1 MANDPFN
8 RLLETARNRRLPPV
22 HLWQPERA
30 GSIDIRI
37 AADGTWHHE
46 GVAIRR
52 IAIARVFSTILRLDD
67 DQHYLVTPAEK
78 LAIEVEDAPFVA
90 VDMESSGEGAQRR
103 LVFATNLDD
112 AVQADAEHPIT
123 VEGTPAEPRPYVEVR
138 DGLRALI
145 ARSVFYRLV
154 GLAETEA
161 GGDVSIWSAG
171 VRFVLGQATD

>member
-1 MANDPFN
+1 MDPFTQ
-8 RLLETARNRRLPPV
+8 LLETAQNRRLPPV
-22 HLWQPERA
+22 HLWQPERV

-37 AADGTWHHE
+37 VADGTWFHE

-52 IAIARVFSTILRLDD
+52 IAIARVFSTILRLEDG
-67 DQHYLVTPAEK
+67 QYYLVTPPEK
-78 LAIEVEDAPFVA
+78 LAIEVEDAPFIA
-90 VDMESSGEGAQRR
+90 VDMESSGQGKERR

-123 VEGTPAEPRPYVEVR
+123 VAGTPAEPRPYVEVR

-154 GLAETEA
+154 DIAETESS
-161 GGDVSIWSAG
+161 GEVSIWSAG
-171 VRFVLGQATD
+171 ARFVLGQATD

>member
-1 MANDPFN
+1 MASDPFN
-8 RLLETARNRRLPPV
+8 RLLETAKSRRLPPV
-22 HLWQPERA
+22 HLWQPERV

-67 DQHYLVTPAEK
+67 GQHYLVTPAEK

-123 VEGTPAEPRPYVEVR
+123 IKGTPAEPRPYVEVR

-171 VRFVLGQATD
+171 VRFVLGQATN